1 MCMKKLMAGLLMLLA
16 VLLAMPAKTYA
27 DEPGDGA
34 GTAFNYATPVP
45 DNEPVT
51 ANLDPGPPDPEDT
64 PIDGGLALL
73 LAAGALYGL
82 HKYRNAQ
89 PRQQAYTG
97 GVAVAR
103 G

>member
-1 MCMKKLMAGLLMLLA
+1 MKKLMAGLLMLLA

-27 DEPGDGA
+27 DEPGEGA
-34 GTAFNYATPVP
+34 GAAFSYPEAAPES
-45 DNEPVT
+45 EPAT

-97 GVAVAR
+97 GAAVA
-103 G
+103 